1 MNIPQKFIEMV
12 EEDIHLIDKSMNQSP
27 DERLELFRQLHGKY
41 QSCIVDWANS
51 MWGFNPKDHTIYLD
65 NIGDLSVN
73 ENLKLAKAKLT
84 TFKFGMNAV
93 SLPDVPTNQIN
104 IQNNNVI
111 KVNITF
117 DEVRSQVNDM
127 TSLNEEETNELLERI
142 DELEKIVN
150 SKDKKKTK
158 WQKVA
163 PILKWLADK
172 SFDAAMIILPLILK
186 LQEQ

>member
-1 MNIPQKFIEMV
+1 MV
-12 EEDIHLIDKSMNQSP
+12 EEDIKHIDEAMNQNA

-41 QSCIVDWANS
+41 QSCIIDWANS
-51 MWGFNPKDHTIYLD
+51 MWGFNPNDNTIYLD
-65 NIGDLSVN
+65 TIGELSVI

-93 SLPDVPTNQIN
+93 SLPNAPTNQIN
-104 IQNNNVI
+104 IQNNNII

-117 DEVRSQVNDM
+117 EEVRSQVEDM
-127 TSLNEEETNELLERI
+127 TSLTEEETKELLERI
-142 DELEKIVN
+142 DELEEIVN

-172 SFDAAMIILPLILK
+172 SFDIGMKILPLILK
-186 LQEQ
+186 IQEK